1 MPVTLVSILEG
12 RSAAEKTALLNAVQN
27 AIAAT
32 LRLPP
37 QDRNIRLAVHRKG
50 EWLLPEG
57 KSDAY
62 VLVETM
68 LFAGRT
74 PETKGALFAAVV
86 DALEGLG
93 VTRGDVFLILSEQPR
108 ENVGIRGG
116 VRADL
121 VELGYQV
128 KV

>member
-12 RSAAEKTALLNAVQN
+12 RSAAEKTALLEAVQG
-27 AIAAT
+27 AIAQT
-32 LRLPP
+32 LELPP
-37 QDRNIRLAVHRKG
+37 HDRNIRLAVHRKG

-74 PETKGALFAAVV
+74 PETKSALFAAIVA
-86 DALEGLG
+86 ALEGLG
-93 VTRGDVFLILSEQPR
+93 VARGDVFLILNEQPR

-116 VRADL
+116 IRADL
-121 VELGYQV
+121 VQLGYEV